1 METALAVLLTALA
14 FVWTGDDDEKQD
26 NSINIECNI
35 NADTES
41 EPSDRALTPEA
52 STAYNQKKPGR

>member
-14 FVWTGDDDEKQD
+14 FVWTGDDDERQD

-35 NADTES
+35 ITEEE
-41 EPSDRALTPEA
+41 EPSHTKRASYDR
-52 STAYNQKKPGR
+52 R